1 MTLEVRGIGEEIKSA
16 ALQSADF
23 VGSNSAVTQKGGGT
37 MKRDTVIITLAL
49 VILVL
54 LLVAVWAQRFVA

>member
-1 MTLEVRGIGEEIKSA
+1 
-16 ALQSADF
+16 
-23 VGSNSAVTQKGGGT
+23 

>member
-1 MTLEVRGIGEEIKSA
+1 
-16 ALQSADF
+16 
-23 VGSNSAVTQKGGGT
+23 
-37 MKRDTVIITLAL
+37 MKRDRMIITVAL

>member
-1 MTLEVRGIGEEIKSA
+1 
-16 ALQSADF
+16 
-23 VGSNSAVTQKGGGT
+23 
-37 MKRDTVIITLAL
+37 MKRDRMIITMAL

>member
-1 MTLEVRGIGEEIKSA
+1 MTLEVGGIGERIKSA

-23 VGSNSAVTQKGGGT
+23 VGSNIVTQKGGGT